1 MLSEFECQICGTK
14 FVVAFTDV
22 RPGFPVRYCVACG
35 SDDLKCLGSKP
46 DQEWGPQTQKL
57 QSEIASMMERV
68 FRNVW
73 KEFSKEGKTAECQL
87 LDAIAEEFHELT
99 EAK

>member
-14 FVVAFTDV
+14 FVAAFVEV
-22 RPGFPVRYCVACG
+22 RPGFPIQHCVACG
-35 SDDLKCLGSKP
+35 SVDLKYLGSKP
-46 DQEWGPQTQKL
+46 DQGWGPQTQKL

-73 KEFSKEGKTAECQL
+73 TQFREKDKKAECQL
-87 LDAIAEEFHELT
+87 LDAIVEEFHELT